1 MKPWQNIIISAL
13 VTVVAVIAAVRLF
26 SPDVQPADMGEVRDT
41 VDVRMKDIQ
50 GGLTA
55 IQDAIQNQTNIM
67 PSSSKVPAM
76 VPEKLS
82 ELDQK
87 LDMIL
92 GKLSVLEKRI
102 GDVQSASA
110 PQGPSIPPPMI
121 SGKQGISG
129 PMGRQNPMAWR
140 EELSDEKQRQVKLI
154 FEEHAKRVR
163 ERLPA
168 DSDGRLPDRETMRK
182 VMKESDLELQED
194 LKAVLTDEEY
204 HGFLDS
210 RPKRPSIDLPLPGS
224 RPGRMQ

>member
-13 VTVVAVIAAVRLF
+13 VTVVAVAAAVRLF
-26 SPDVQPADMGEVRDT
+26 SPDIQPADMGEVRDT

-76 VPEKLS
+76 VPETLS

-92 GKLSVLEKRI
+92 GKLSILEKRI
-102 GDVQSASA
+102 SDVQSVRA

-121 SGKQGISG
+121 SGQQGIPG

-140 EELSDEKQRQVKLI
+140 EGLSDEKKRQVSLI
-154 FEEHAKRVR
+154 FEEHARRLR

-168 DSDGRLPDRETMRK
+168 EGDGRLPDRETLRRVK
-182 VMKESDLELQED
+182 KESDLELKEE

-204 HGFLDS
+204 QRFLDS
-210 RPKRPSIDLPLPGS
+210 HPKRPSIDLPLPGS

>member
-13 VTVVAVIAAVRLF
+13 VTIVAVAAAVRLF
-26 SPDVQPADMGEVRDT
+26 SPDIQPADMGEVRDT

-55 IQDAIQNQTNIM
+55 IQDAIENQTNIM

-76 VPEKLS
+76 APEKLS
-82 ELDQK
+82 ELEQK

-102 GDVQSASA
+102 SDVQSARA
-110 PQGPSIPPPMI
+110 PQGPLIPPPMI
-121 SGKQGISG
+121 SGQRSISG

-140 EELSDEKQRQVKLI
+140 EELSDEKRRQVALI
-154 FEEHAKRVR
+154 FEEHARRVR

-168 DSDGRLPDRETMRK
+168 EPDGRLPDRETMRK
-182 VMKESDLELQED
+182 VMKESDWELQED
-194 LKAVLTDEEY
+194 LKGVLTDEEY
-204 HGFLDS
+204 QRFLDS
-210 RPKRPSIDLPLPGS
+210 RPKRPSIDLPLPGTG
-224 RPGRMQ
+224 PGQMR